1 MSALDDIAAERI
13 RQLDEKGYDAERD
26 DGYVDGQLAQG
37 AAAFALPPGWTSR
50 SENRVDV
57 WPLDDQPSSGF
68 AATEEFDAR
77 RVELVKAGAML
88 AAEID
93 RMDRARA
100 GVPQAYLPKA
110 VCYAGHTIQCAIE
123 IRAELLAFLK
133 RHPHLRVFSGLRIG
147 DAGDHRCGYATD
159 LVPLDYGD
167 RGAVANA
174 FADAGLMLSRGEVAY
189 VEPLSATWIPGNHH
203 LHVSWKRCP

>member
-1 MSALDDIAAERI
+1 MSALDDVAAERI
-13 RQLDEKGYDAERD
+13 RQIEEKGYDAEHD
-26 DGYVDGQLAQG
+26 DAEGQTLAAKASRYASPSVDDV
-37 AAAFALPPGWTSR
+37 SR
-50 SENRVDV
+50 VRR
-57 WPLDDQPSSGF
+57 LD
-68 AATEEFDAR
+68 
-77 RVELVKAGAML
+77 LVKAGAL
-88 AAEID
+88 VVAEID

-110 VCYAGHTIQCAIE
+110 VCYAGRSIQCAIE

-159 LVPLDYGD
+159 LVPLDYAD
-167 RGAVANA
+167 KADVVNA
-174 FADAGLMLSRGEVAY
+174 FTDATLMMHRDVVAY
-189 VEPLSATWIPGNHH
+189 VEPLIETWIPGNHH